1 MSRKN
6 KLIFSIVLMI
16 IGVML
21 AIHFQSSPE
30 QEARET
36 RDMWEI
42 RLQLQNEQSN
52 QQSLQNE
59 LNELKVVQVQ
69 YESTSEQDQIQAL
82 NESITLLE
90 EKAGLTDIAGPG
102 ILIELVPNYSEQNEQ
117 TEDLAF
123 PELTPELLNRL
134 INELN
139 SYGANHIAIN
149 DERLTNLTAIRYVDD
164 QTYMNQRPL
173 PDLPLTIKISSD
185 DPDRLLSYMEVSQSR
200 DEFAMHNILFD
211 LEKTDDIQIPAYD
224 GELNLQYVEVIEEDK
239 AGGS

>member
-1 MSRKN
+1 MSLKN
-6 KLIFSIVLMI
+6 KLIYSLVLMI
-16 IGVML
+16 LGLML
-21 AIHFQSSPE
+21 AIHFQSSSE
-30 QEARET
+30 QEVRET

-42 RLQLQNEQSN
+42 RQQLQNEQNN
-52 QQSLQNE
+52 QQLLQNE
-59 LNELKVVQVQ
+59 LNELKIVQAQ

-82 NESITLLE
+82 NESISLLE
-90 EKAGLTDIAGPG
+90 EKAGLTDIVDSGV
-102 ILIELVPNYSEQNEQ
+102 LIELIPNYNEQ

-149 DERLTNLTAIRYVDD
+149 DERLTNLTAIRNIGD

-173 PDLPLTIKISSD
+173 PDLPLTIKIASD

-200 DEFAMHNILFD
+200 DEFAMHNILFE
-211 LEKTDDIQIPAYD
+211 LEKTDNVKIPAYD
-224 GELNLQYVEVIEEDK
+224 GELNLQYVEVIEDDK